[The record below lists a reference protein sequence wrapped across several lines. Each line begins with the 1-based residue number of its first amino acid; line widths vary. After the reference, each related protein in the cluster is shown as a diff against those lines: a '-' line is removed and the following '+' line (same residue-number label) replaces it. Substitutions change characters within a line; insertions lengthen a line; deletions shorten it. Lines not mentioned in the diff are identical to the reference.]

1 MKEFKNKAIKMTLGL
16 QREIMTNDILSQY
29 TAGKFRMIVKTK
41 LGMTC
46 CDARDFDNPRIMA
59 NPERAISG
67 YKANAL
73 QTVQFQPEGSEFWL
87 TVFSRTG
94 KKVKLIDESILAK
107 LTVGTINSMF
117 YNTNLMDMSQY
128 KLVGSSS
135 WASMAFVEN
144 KVDVATFDD
153 LMLDVQ
159 DQHAISYE
167 RIVNCS

>member
-1 MKEFKNKAIKMTLGL
+1 MRAFTNKSIKMTPSL
-16 QREIMTNDILSQY
+16 QSELMCVDIISNY
-29 TAGKFRMIVKTK
+29 TEGKFRMIVKTK

-46 CDARDFDNPRIMA
+46 VDARDFDNPRIMA
-59 NPERAISG
+59 NPASAISG

-73 QTVQFQPEGSEFWL
+73 QTVQFQPEGSDFWL

-94 KKVKLIDESILAK
+94 KRVKLIDESILAN

-144 KVDVATFDD
+144 KVEVA
-153 LMLDVQ
+153 
-159 DQHAISYE
+159 A
-167 RIVNCS
+167 

>member
-1 MKEFKNKAIKMTLGL
+1 MRSFTNKSIKMTPGL
-16 QREIMTNDILSQY
+16 QSELMCVDIISNY
-29 TAGKFRMIVKTK
+29 TEGKFRMVVKTK

-59 NPERAISG
+59 NPECAISG
-67 YKANAL
+67 YKKGVL

-94 KKVKLIDESILAK
+94 KKVKLIDESILAN

-144 KVDVATFDD
+144 EVEVA
-153 LMLDVQ
+153 
-159 DQHAISYE
+159 A
-167 RIVNCS
+167 